1 MLSGIERRNLMSAFV
16 HMELSTS
23 DPEAAKNFY
32 RDLFGWKLTDQHMAD
47 GSVYTMLDTRSG
59 PPGGGIMKAMM
70 PDQPTA
76 WMGYVGVKSA
86 KKAMERAKSLG
97 ATPIVEYKEIPG
109 YGAFGIFVDPTGA
122 MLAVWEPAPKAAARP
137 APKKKA
143 AKRATKKTAK
153 KAPAKK
159 TARRKK
165 K

>member
-1 MLSGIERRNLMSAFV
+1 MFGEVQRRNLMSAFV

-23 DPEAAKNFY
+23 DPEAAKRFY
-32 RDLFGWKLTDQHMAD
+32 KDLFGWKLTDQHMAD

-59 PPGGGIMKAMM
+59 PPGGGIMKTMM

-86 KKAMERAKSLG
+86 KKAMEKAKTLG
-97 ATPIVEYKEIPG
+97 ATPIVEYKEIPD

-122 MLAVWEPAPKAAARP
+122 ILAVWEPAAKAARP

-143 AKRATKKTAK
+143 SKRTSARKTS
-153 KAPAKK
+153 
-159 TARRKK
+159 RRKK

>member
-1 MLSGIERRNLMSAFV
+1 MSAFV

-32 RDLFGWKLTDQHMAD
+32 KELFGWKLTDQKMED

-59 PPGGGIMKAMM
+59 PPGGGIMRKMM
-70 PDQPTA
+70 PEQPTA

-86 KKAMERAKSLG
+86 RKAMEKARALG

-122 MLAVWEPAPKAAARP
+122 AIAVWEPAPRAKKP
-137 APKKKA
+137 APK
-143 AKRATKKTAK
+143 KKTAK
-153 KAPAKK
+153 KASAKK
-159 TARRKK
+159 TSRKRK
-165 K
+165 R

>member
-1 MLSGIERRNLMSAFV
+1 MSAFV

-23 DPEAAKNFY
+23 DPDAAKRFY
-32 RDLFGWKLTDQHMAD
+32 RDLFGWKLTDQQMAD

-59 PPGGGIMKAMM
+59 PPGGGIMRTMM
-70 PDQPTA
+70 PEQPTA

-86 KKAMERAKSLG
+86 KKAMEKALSLG

-122 MLAVWEPAPKAAARP
+122 ILAVWEPAPKAKTP

-143 AKRATKKTAK
+143 VKRATSKKSS
-153 KAPAKK
+153 
-159 TARRKK
+159 RRKK